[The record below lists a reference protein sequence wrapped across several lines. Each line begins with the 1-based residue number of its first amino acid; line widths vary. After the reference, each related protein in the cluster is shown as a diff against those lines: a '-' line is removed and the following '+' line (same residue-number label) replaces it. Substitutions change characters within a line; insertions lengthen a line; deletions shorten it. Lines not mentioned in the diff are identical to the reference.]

1 MKILSSY
8 TRSENIILIYLLAIN
23 LISFALFGIDKWR
36 AKNKKWRIS
45 ESILLLSS
53 LLGGATGSLIAMVVF
68 KHKLSKKKF
77 YLGIPIL
84 IGLNRIGL
92 FWLLNYLKL

>member
-92 FWLLNYLKL
+92 FWLLNYLN